1 MLNRDVI
8 PVEGASNAYKVL
20 KYASGER
27 GYEGGGGKKREG
39 RGEEQ
44 RGEDKAAFRP
54 PQAKTTEFEALLMKV
69 MEGNRKM
76 RETAKTVT
84 GGRAGINAN
93 EFSFYRGGLVIR
105 QN

>member
-8 PVEGASNAYKVL
+8 PVEGASNVAKVL

-27 GYEGGGGKKREG
+27 GYGGGGKKREG

-44 RGEDKAAFRP
+44 RGEDKATFRP
-54 PQAKTTEFEALLMKV
+54 PQTQTTEFEALLMKV
-69 MEGNRKM
+69 LEGNRRM

-93 EFSFYRGGLVIR
+93 AFSFYRGSLVIR